1 MNVNKVVLSVLS
13 IALKCIAV
21 IAVVFLLY
29 HGGRSAYDFGEAVF
43 LDTPVT
49 SAENAREI
57 TVTIPQ
63 GSSPMDI
70 GKILEDKNL
79 IRDSLVFYV
88 QTFCVEEGSLMKAG
102 SYELNTSMTAE
113 EMIETM
119 AADTTKGTG
128 GE

>member
-21 IAVVFLLY
+21 IVIIFLLY
-29 HGGRSAYDFGEAVF
+29 HGGSSAYEFGEAVF
-43 LDTPVT
+43 LDTPMT

-63 GSSPMDI
+63 GASAMDI
-70 GKILEDKNL
+70 GEILEEKNL
-79 IRDSLVFYV
+79 IRDSWVFFV
-88 QTFCVEEGSLMKAG
+88 QTYCVEEGSLMQAG

-119 AADTTKGTG
+119 AADETEELS